1 MQKILC
7 LPFVVVLGCLPLLSH
22 AQDSVAYRVEV
33 AGYDIAGVTVYEPD
47 ALLAFAAQYLGQATG
62 AVSAEAL
69 AAVVAQ
75 IYREDGYFLAEARV
89 GPDGRTVL
97 VDEGRI
103 GSISIE
109 GVDARTHDRIR
120 AMAAPLV
127 ARTPA
132 RQKDFER
139 AVMLADD
146 IENLTVAAEI
156 DYPDAEGP
164 ARLRLI
170 ATEGPGGVRT
180 LMVDAPARRLG
191 KAVTLHYAQ
200 DIYSLA
206 VPGDYLTLGLSATKD
221 IDGAAGW
228 GVVGNV
234 AYRVPVGA
242 RGGYVEA
249 YLGNSIAQRGAD
261 GVLLDTELDGAT
273 AIIAYGHPML
283 RSVDSYGYLLGELR
297 LTRSESTAAGQAL
310 EAEAMVAS
318 LSYIHG
324 RAHANGS
331 FTELAFSLLAGERLS
346 SLAPGQDEG
355 DERFWFIRAGLGHEM
370 PLTVL
375 APDTTLR
382 LELWGQYTPDRLPT
396 TEEFYLGSKLDE
408 RGYAFAEAIG
418 DSGLSASV
426 EIGRD
431 FWPQEGMARRL
442 RPYGFVDGGVMRN
455 NAPSAAEVG
464 SVTLL
469 SAGLGIEAELDN
481 GLFVNG
487 YAAIPLRDG
496 PRTQNGDGTLYLS
509 VGASW

>member
-1 MQKILC
+1 M
-7 LPFVVVLGCLPLLSH
+7 GA
-22 AQDSVAYRVEV
+22 AQEAVAYRVEV

-47 ALLAFAAQYLGQATG
+47 SLLAFAAQYLGQATG

-109 GVDARTHDRIR
+109 GVDARTHERIR
-120 AMAAPLV
+120 AMAAPLM

-146 IENLTVAAEI
+146 IENLSVAAEI
-156 DYPDAEGP
+156 DYPDPAGA

-180 LMVDAPARRLG
+180 LMVDSPARRLG
-191 KAVTLHYAQ
+191 EAVTLHYAQ
-200 DIYSLA
+200 DFYSLA
-206 VPGDYLTLGLSATKD
+206 VPGDYLTMGLSATRD
-221 IDGAAGW
+221 LDGAAGW

-242 RGGYVEA
+242 RGGYVEG
-249 YLGNSIAQRGAD
+249 YLGNSVAQRGAD
-261 GVLLDTELDGAT
+261 GTLLDTELDGAT
-273 AIIAYGHPML
+273 VILAYGHPVL
-283 RSVDSYGYLLGELR
+283 RSVDGYGYVLGELR
-297 LTRSESTAAGQAL
+297 RTRSVSIAAGQSR

-324 RAHANGS
+324 MAHANGS
-331 FTELAFSLLAGERLS
+331 FTEYAVSLLAGERTS
-346 SLAPGQDEG
+346 ALAPGQDEG
-355 DERFWFIRAGLGHEM
+355 DARFWFLRAGLGHEV
-370 PLTVL
+370 PIEAV

-396 TEEFYLGSKLDE
+396 TEEFYLGGKLDE
-408 RGYAFAEAIG
+408 RGYAFAEALG

-431 FWPQEGMARRL
+431 FWPEEGMARRL

-455 NAPSAAEVG
+455 NAPSAVEVG
-464 SVTLL
+464 GVTLL
-469 SAGLGIEAELDN
+469 SAGVGIEAELEN

-487 YAAIPLRDG
+487 YAAVPLRDG
-496 PRTQNGDGTLYLS
+496 PLTARGDGTVYLS